1 MRVELSNEWLIV
13 VLSSLYHL
21 CLKKQRELFVIKIVS
36 NVWINSLSSLAIGLK
51 KEECALKRHYSSM
64 RSVPHYLLSF
74 QCI

>member
-1 MRVELSNEWLIV
+1 MADSSV
-13 VLSSLYHL
+13 VFIISSVP
-21 CLKKQRELFVIKIVS
+21 KKQRELFVIKIVS